1 LDTINIIFQNVL
13 GVNRE
18 TQKVLKMLKK
28 GTYKAMRMQKALKQN
43 AEKDGRL
50 SIEAAG
56 RYQQETDKY
65 DRDEACMVFQRIL

>member
-1 LDTINIIFQNVL
+1 
-13 GVNRE
+13 
-18 TQKVLKMLKK
+18 MLKK